1 MTSNHVSEQQEEE
14 GRSSN
19 VQAERE
25 TAIEELSRLI
35 GTLDGIAYNDF
46 VDYARRITLNNAP
59 GSSSGSRTNSNKT
72 ELAIDQFDIETLKLL
87 ISKAKELPKASPQR
101 PEGEDSP
108 IPRKKARVPDTTLE
122 KLLNLGFQ
130 KAECLKAIRK
140 YGEENVEEITNN
152 LLDDQD
158 KRGRRA

>member
-1 MTSNHVSEQQEEE
+1 MTSNRVSEQEEE

-72 ELAIDQFDIETLKLL
+72 ELAIDQFDIETLKLM
-87 ISKAKELPKASPQR
+87 ISKAKELPKASPQ
-101 PEGEDSP
+101 PPQGEDSP